1 MKSHIIGFLLVTLA
15 QIPMPIKIGTTFQNK
30 LRPND
35 CSVGTCTAMIWPC
48 TVVNENLTNE
58 VICGDWLDYSPG
70 RGRDVE
76 WQCEVMWTVTRIL
89 YSWHTRVMTLSW
101 RAPASPAV
109 SQHHLLEHAS
119 LTNNAHHASHLE
131 WKETTT
137 LLPLHRPQSIN
148 IMRDTDLKNL
158 QKW

>member
-1 MKSHIIGFLLVTLA
+1 
-15 QIPMPIKIGTTFQNK
+15 
-30 LRPND
+30 
-35 CSVGTCTAMIWPC
+35 MIWPC

-76 WQCEVMWTVTRIL
+76 WQCVVMWTVTRIL

-137 LLPLHRPQSIN
+137 SLPLHRPQSIN
-148 IMRDTDLKNL
+148 IMRDTDLKNVIMYL
-158 QKW
+158 YHCNIMHYFWVCFTLLSMNPCQMCVQSVPRP